1 MRGQGIEV
9 SGLAIV
15 VERGMKLVSRMV
27 RKAKQRSGRDRV
39 LHLPKD
45 FQV

>member
-15 VERGMKLVSRMV
+15 VERGMKLVSRIMV
-27 RKAKQRSGRDRV
+27 RKAKQRSGRERV
-39 LHLPKD
+39 RQLP
-45 FQV
+45 